1 MFVQQ
6 TGLSFIP
13 EQPQSEV
20 SMPPHRHHPAPL
32 MSPLCHIV
40 SHCTVNMRSLS
51 VWTWQN
57 IKYSNILYKLLLET
71 CPLLLLS
78 FISARSWINITWSSV
93 EKEVKQDSITLFFHS
108 SIRKPSHVEPNGLL
122 IAFPTRPSVYRLHY
136 EHKLNKT
143 KKSKHAYII
152 TKRREALSW
161 LNQRIHMRW
170 ALCPEWPTPQKQDD
184 ELQRL

>member
-1 MFVQQ
+1 
-6 TGLSFIP
+6 
-13 EQPQSEV
+13 
-20 SMPPHRHHPAPL
+20 

-170 ALCPEWPTPQKQDD
+170 ALCPERPTHRSRTMNYKDFNNYKMKAAVKLRSQHHRLLSSIC
-184 ELQRL
+184 ELNEIF